1 MDNEPYIAKIVACH
15 RTGNGNLFCREE
27 GKSEGD
33 HPLDWPIFVGADCAD
48 KMIDLP
54 IFGIVVTDY
63 NTQFFNGRSR
73 PTCRVLSR
81 DRSLLEKIFDEEDRL
96 NSEAEE
102 TLQKIKDRLTEW
114 PLRPAKDIA
123 RVRQGPEDQP

>member
-1 MDNEPYIAKIVACH
+1 MDNEPYIAKIVECH
-15 RTGNGNLFCREE
+15 RTGNGNFFCREE

-33 HPLDWPIFVGADCAD
+33 DPLDWPIFVGADCAD

-73 PTCRVLSR
+73 PTCRVLNR
-81 DRSLLEKIFDEEDRL
+81 DRSLLEKIFEEEDRL
-96 NSEAEE
+96 NRAAEE
-102 TLQKIKDRLTEW
+102 ALRKLRRDLT
-114 PLRPAKDIA
+114 
-123 RVRQGPEDQP
+123 